1 MYYITLIWIVI
12 YCVCLGRW
20 TNRFLSLFLGER
32 LRERGRERV
41 REREGGKGEKEERRE
56 GEREGG
62 RERGGGER
70 RKNNCISASLN
81 MSCESLLNKH
91 TSNEPHSLYAQR
103 PTYTL

>member
-32 LRERGRERV
+32 LREGGRERV

-56 GEREGG
+56 GEREGKERRRKEGKERG
-62 RERGGGER
+62 REGGRGEGER
-70 RKNNCISASLN
+70 EERIIVYL
-81 MSCESLLNKH
+81 H
-91 TSNEPHSLYAQR
+91 H
-103 PTYTL
+103 